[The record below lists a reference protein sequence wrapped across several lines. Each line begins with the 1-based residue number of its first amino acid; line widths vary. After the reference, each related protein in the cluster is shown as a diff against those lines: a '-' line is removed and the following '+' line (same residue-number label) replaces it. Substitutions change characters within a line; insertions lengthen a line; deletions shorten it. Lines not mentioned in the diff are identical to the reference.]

1 MNWVFDRMNMAE
13 NTDILIHLARA
24 TFNAF
29 APIAMTAFVFSQCGK
44 KPSANRSV
52 TPKAGE
58 KSSIDGDKPAGGE
71 EDKPNAPKA
80 PADKDA
86 VAGTH
91 DPNYQTLAG
100 VDGNVF
106 QEKGKPSG
114 GAAPAPK
121 PGGPGMA
128 ATHDPNYQTLAGI
141 GNDCFDKKK

>member
-1 MNWVFDRMNMAE
+1 MSE
-13 NTDILIHLARA
+13 NLDAFLNLAYASFNLLVPVLAGYSLI
-24 TFNAF
+24 
-29 APIAMTAFVFSQCGK
+29 QCAK
-44 KPSANRSV
+44 KPAAGSPSAP
-52 TPKAGE
+52 PKTVGE
-58 KSSIDGDKPAGGE
+58 SKSSKEGVDKPVEA
-71 EDKPNAPKA
+71 PNAPKA

-106 QEKGKPSG
+106 QEKGKAAAPAGG
-114 GAAPAPK
+114 GAAPTPK
-121 PGGPGMA
+121 AGGPGMA

>member
-1 MNWVFDRMNMAE
+1 MTEPID
-13 NTDILIHLARA
+13 TILQVLHTSFHVVIPVLISG
-24 TFNAF
+24 F
-29 APIAMTAFVFSQCGK
+29 AFSQCGK
-44 KPSANRSV
+44 KPAAAPAGGAAV
-52 TPKAGE
+52 PKAGGE
-58 KSSIDGDKPAGGE
+58 SKSSKEGDKPVGGE
-71 EDKPNAPKA
+71 GPKA

-106 QEKGKPSG
+106 QEKGKPAAG
-114 GAAPAPK
+114 GATPTPK